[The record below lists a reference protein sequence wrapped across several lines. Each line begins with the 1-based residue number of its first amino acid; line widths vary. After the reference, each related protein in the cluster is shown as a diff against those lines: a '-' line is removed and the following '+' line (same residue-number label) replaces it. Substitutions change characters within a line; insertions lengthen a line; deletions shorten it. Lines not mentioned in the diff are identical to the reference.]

1 MLSFL
6 CAFAPLREILLS
18 TSLVENRLSATPN
31 ACAMRELPALSFGSR
46 LNEAACY
53 NGIVDSEIS
62 RPRGGGEPMALTA
75 AEMQEQKKQ
84 AEELLFS
91 EKLKLGFAKGLFFG
105 HFQAP
110 LLFPYPELKPAER
123 PIVEKAAADVRKFA
137 DEHIDAVAIDRNAD
151 IPREVIDGL
160 AQLGVLGM
168 GAPVEFGGCGFS
180 QLGYT
185 KILEIIGGHCS
196 STAVFVNAHH
206 SIGVR
211 ALLLFGTKEQRARW
225 LPDLVSGRKLAA
237 FALTEAQ
244 AGSDAANVQ
253 TTATPSPDGKTWI
266 LNGEK
271 RYITNGGIAQ
281 VLTVM
286 ARTPVPGS
294 SETRITAFLVT
305 PDMPGF
311 EVVEARMEKC
321 GIRGTA
327 TARLA
332 FRNMPVPAENILGP
346 LGKGLRVALT
356 VLDFGRTTFGAS
368 CTGMAKT
375 CLKAAIEHANQRV
388 QFKETLSEFELV
400 KKKIAFMAANA
411 FAMEAT
417 TAQCAA
423 FIDGGSEDYMLET
436 AMLKVWSTEAL
447 WTIVNDTLQIYGG
460 QGYFCN
466 EPYERMMRDARIN
479 TIGEGANDVLKAFI
493 AVVGMR
499 GVGEHLKGVLDALK
513 HPLSQF
519 GTLWNFG
526 RDRLAARFSSPD
538 VPVQSAYLRKEA
550 RELSARVGEFG
561 VAVIDALKHF
571 RKKALEKSGGD
582 QELKIMEVVLK
593 SQYMQER
600 LSDAACDLYASSC
613 TLARLDHLLGSS
625 NGHSDMQRDIQAG
638 RYFMALTNRRI
649 KQNLAALWDHDD
661 AMTTATANAWL
672 GK

>member
-1 MLSFL
+1 
-6 CAFAPLREILLS
+6 
-18 TSLVENRLSATPN
+18 
-31 ACAMRELPALSFGSR
+31 
-46 LNEAACY
+46 
-53 NGIVDSEIS
+53 
-62 RPRGGGEPMALTA
+62 MALTA
-75 AEMQEQKKQ
+75 AQMQEQKKQ

-91 EKLKLGFAKGLFFG
+91 EKLQLGFAKALFFG
-105 HFQAP
+105 QFQAP
-110 LLFPYPELKPAER
+110 LLFPYPELKPQEK
-123 PIVEKAAADVRKFA
+123 PIVEKAVEELRLFA
-137 DEHIDAVAIDRNAD
+137 RDHIDAAAIDRNAD

-168 GAPVEFGGCGFS
+168 TAPAEFGGRGFS

-185 KILEIIGGHCS
+185 KILQVIGGHCS

-211 ALLLFGTKEQRARW
+211 ALLLFGTREQQERW
-225 LPDLVSGRKLAA
+225 LPDLISGRKIGA
-237 FALTEAQ
+237 FALTETE

-253 TTATPSPDGKTWI
+253 TTATPSADGKTWI

-271 RYITNGGIAQ
+271 RYISNGAIAQ

-286 ARTPVPGS
+286 ARTPVAGS
-294 SETRITAFLVT
+294 TETKITAFIVS

-327 TARLA
+327 TARLK
-332 FRNMPVPAENILGP
+332 FNNMPVPMENVLGP
-346 LGKGLRVALT
+346 IGKGLRIALT

-368 CTGMAKT
+368 CTGVAKT
-375 CLKAAIEHANQRV
+375 CLTAAIEHANKRV
-388 QFKETLSEFELV
+388 QFKETLGEFELV

-423 FIDGGSEDYMLET
+423 FIDRGAEDYMLET
-436 AMLKVWSTEAL
+436 AMLKVWSTDAL

-460 QGYFCN
+460 QGYFTRD
-466 EPYERMMRDARIN
+466 PYERMMRDARIN
-479 TIGEGANDVLKAFI
+479 MIGEGANDVLKAFI

-499 GVGEHLKGVLDALK
+499 GVGEHLKGVLGALK
-513 HPLSQF
+513 HPLAQF

-526 RDRLAARFSSPD
+526 RDRIAARFSSPD
-538 VPVQSAYLRKEA
+538 VPVQNANLRTEA
-550 RELSARVGEFG
+550 RELSGRVREFG
-561 VAVIDALKHF
+561 IAVIDSLKHF
-571 RKKALEKSGGD
+571 RAKAQEKAGGD
-582 QELKIMEVVLK
+582 EELKIMEVVLR

-600 LSDAACDLYASSC
+600 LSDVACDLYAASC
-613 TLARLDHLLGSS
+613 TLARLDHLMGSS
-625 NGHSDMQRDIQAG
+625 NGHPDAQRDIQAG

-661 AMTTATANAWL
+661 AQTTATANAWL
-672 GK
+672 GKSQ